1 MATGETS
8 PGTVI
13 LLNGTASAG
22 KTSIAR
28 AVQALAPTPYLLIG
42 ADMLGDMCPR
52 EPSGA
57 QAAEG
62 VAWVVHST
70 SKPWLTEMRV
80 GPWAHRLVLAH
91 HRSIAAYAR
100 LGFDVVVDHILQ
112 EPRWLA
118 EVATLWRDLPV
129 LFVGVRC
136 PLAVAEAREKARGDR
151 RRGVARWQ
159 FERVHALAR
168 YDLEVDTAALSPEE
182 CAAGILRR
190 LDHGPPPDALRRLAE
205 GILAEASPVGQT
217 ARAADG
223 AEERTDDHGR

>member
-1 MATGETS
+1 MATEQTP

-28 AVQALAPTPYLLIG
+28 ALQALAPVPYLLIG
-42 ADMLGDMCPR
+42 ADMLGDMCPPER
-52 EPSGA
+52 PGGV
-57 QAAEG
+57 QAAER
-62 VAWVVHST
+62 VTWVVHST
-70 SKPWLTEMRV
+70 SKPWLTELRV
-80 GPWAHRLVLAH
+80 GPWSHRLVSAH

-100 LGFDVVVDHILQ
+100 LGFNVVVDHILQ

-118 EVATLWRDLPV
+118 ECAALWRDLPV

-168 YDLEVDTAALSPEE
+168 YDLEVDTAALSAEE
-182 CAAGILRR
+182 CAAAILCR
-190 LDHGPPPDALRRLAE
+190 LDEGPPPDALRRAGDGVLA
-205 GILAEASPVGQT
+205 GAS
-217 ARAADG
+217 AK
-223 AEERTDDHGR
+223 AEERRDDHGQ